1 LTPLKNKKN
10 RDEELAPNN
19 TVGIAAKK
27 AVADAEAKS
36 KIIQKQKKEQP
47 KQMLIEATFEKS
59 VDD

>member
-1 LTPLKNKKN
+1 MTLVSALKNKKN

-36 KIIQKQKKEQP
+36 KI
-47 KQMLIEATFEKS
+47 
-59 VDD
+59 V

>member
-47 KQMLIEATFEKS
+47 KQMLIEAT
-59 VDD
+59 